1 MIFMKGYIQVYTGDG
16 KGKTTAALGLV
27 MRALGAGLRVYIGQ
41 FMKKGSYSESKF
53 LSDLKKNIKKYN
65 IKIEQFGAKR
75 FIGRKP
81 AADDKQAAIK
91 GFKRIK
97 EVIDKG
103 KYDLII
109 LDEINVVLH
118 YKLLPIEEVV
128 SVLKDK
134 PAALE
139 LILTGRYA
147 PAKIIKAADLVTEMK
162 QQKHYYKKIRARQ
175 GIEK

>member
-1 MIFMKGYIQVYTGDG
+1 MKGYIQVYTGNG

-41 FMKKGSYSESKF
+41 FLKKGSYSESKF
-53 LSDLKKNIKKYN
+53 LSDLKKNIKKYD
-65 IKIEQFGAKR
+65 IKIEQFGTKR
-75 FIGRKP
+75 FIRREP
-81 AADDKQAAIK
+81 TADDKQAAVK

-118 YKLLPIEEVV
+118 YKLLTIEEVTGF
-128 SVLKDK
+128 LKNK

-139 LILTGRYA
+139 LILTGRCA
-147 PAKIIKAADLVTEMK
+147 PAQIIKAADLVTEMK
-162 QQKHYYKKIRARQ
+162 QRKHYCDKNIRARR

>member
-1 MIFMKGYIQVYTGDG
+1 MKGYIQVYTGDG

-41 FMKKGSYSESKF
+41 FMKKGSYSEFKF
-53 LSDLKKNIKKYN
+53 LSDLKKNIKEYD